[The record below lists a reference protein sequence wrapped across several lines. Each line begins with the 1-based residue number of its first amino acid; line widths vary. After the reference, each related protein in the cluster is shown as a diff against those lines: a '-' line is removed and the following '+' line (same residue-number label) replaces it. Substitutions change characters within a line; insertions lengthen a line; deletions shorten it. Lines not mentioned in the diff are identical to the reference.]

1 MNPTF
6 IAPAAAAHTP
16 EPTVADHMST
26 GVISCP
32 PATPLRNVARLM
44 AERRVHGIFVFDY
57 GLEDDETKELW
68 GLVSDL
74 DVVAAMCGDIEKR
87 TARDSA
93 VVPLV
98 TINST
103 APLEWAAR
111 LMAEHDVSHL
121 AVVDP
126 LTQRPV
132 GVISTLDIA
141 RTAEGKP

>member
-1 MNPTF
+1 MTTAMDQSHRLF
-6 IAPAAAAHTP
+6 SQLAVTDA
-16 EPTVADHMST
+16 MSS
-26 GVISCP
+26 GLISCTP
-32 PATPLRNVARLM
+32 DTPLSSVARLM
-44 AERRVHGIFVFDY
+44 AEHRVHAIFVFDF
-57 GLEDDETKELW
+57 GSEDDETVELW

-98 TINST
+98 TIAST

-111 LMAEHDVSHL
+111 LMAEHGVSHL
-121 AVVDP
+121 ATVDP
-126 LTQRPV
+126 VTQRPV

-141 RTAEGKP
+141 RTAAGKP

>member
-1 MNPTF
+1 
-6 IAPAAAAHTP
+6 
-16 EPTVADHMST
+16 MST
-26 GVISCP
+26 VTSQTRHEFSQLAVTDAMSSGLISCTP
-32 PATPLRNVARLM
+32 DTPLLSIARLM
-44 AERRVHGIFVFDY
+44 AEHRVHAIFVFDF
-57 GLEDDETKELW
+57 GSEDDETVELW

-74 DVVAAMCGDIEKR
+74 DVAAAVCGDIETR

-111 LMAEHDVSHL
+111 LMAEHGVSHL
-121 AVVDP
+121 AVLDP
-126 LTQRPV
+126 ASKRPV

-141 RTAEGKP
+141 RKAASEP